1 MPKHFSASKAGLGAG
16 PPRAVAGMVRA
27 AATAD
32 AMRAF
37 EFLVTMLLL
46 SLADTKSNHTTRA
59 GALFV
64 AYVLA
69 AYWMFEGAHRAEPG
83 LPGVHRGRD
92 LHDAE
97 LDLGRF

>member
-1 MPKHFSASKAGLGAG
+1 
-16 PPRAVAGMVRA
+16 MVRA

-46 SLADTKSNHTTRA
+46 PLADTKSNHTTRG

-69 AYWMFEGAHRAEPG
+69 AYWMFAKARIG
-83 LPGVHRGRD
+83 LNLVYPVFTVAATYTMLSSICGGSRD
-92 LHDAE
+92 E
-97 LDLGRF
+97 IG